1 MHACTLLSQD
11 SFSYS
16 LPCFAFVSFQIGFV
30 HSCVVNKVP
39 FPALESFE
47 DRIRFP
53 KRYFIFFDVFV
64 RAGRHNRTLWM
75 QYIQRDKGQNDMRF
89 GPAIFEAHVRTT
101 IRENYFKW
109 IFQQLSD
116 IEDVTDEDVRKFQ
129 LEYDEDVYT
138 ELPKTLACTHKEVT
152 KFPFED
158 YEIYYG
164 RERPV
169 VCPPRRKPDNSN
181 PPEEIVARRTNE
193 ETHVQGGESDDDE
206 EEDSGYCSATSIS
219 DGLRSLQSSPG
230 TRSVNPASS
239 PEGSAAPTGGEHEDH
254 HKFYIVDQNVDKPRF
269 KAIREK
275 QRRDLRALIEEK
287 RVEHKDILL
296 SLKESVMFA
305 RREKRKNPTDED
317 DPKAREAIAEV
328 KRNLRLFKDTGDV
341 ESSEGPAKKKYRRS
355 MDNQTRLSDA
365 KVSFFAKTSDAMRIE
380 EKNGLRRSWEM
391 LYKQIWNDVI
401 LAPKEPVFHSE
412 PIPTVNDISRDL
424 EDDVDQMLMDAMNA
438 YEEV

>member
-1 MHACTLLSQD
+1 
-11 SFSYS
+11 
-16 LPCFAFVSFQIGFV
+16 
-30 HSCVVNKVP
+30 
-39 FPALESFE
+39 
-47 DRIRFP
+47 
-53 KRYFIFFDVFV
+53 
-64 RAGRHNRTLWM
+64 M
-75 QYIQRDKGQNDMRF
+75 QYIQRNKGQNDMRF

-116 IEDVTDEDVRKFQ
+116 IEDVTDEDVREFQ

-138 ELPKTLACTHKEVT
+138 DLPKTLACTHKEIT

-164 RERPV
+164 SERPV
-169 VCPPRRKPDNSN
+169 VCPTRTEPDNTN
-181 PPEEIVARRTNE
+181 PPEEIVARRRTNE
-193 ETHVQGGESDDDE
+193 EPHVQDGESDDDDDDVE
-206 EEDSGYCSATSIS
+206 GYATSTS
-219 DGLRSLQSSPG
+219 EGLQSLPSSVG

-239 PEGSAAPTGGEHEDH
+239 PEGTAAPTGEHQARAITKK
-254 HKFYIVDQNVDKPRF
+254 KFYLVDRKVDKHRF

-275 QRRDLRALIEEK
+275 QRRDLQALIEEK

-296 SLKESVMFA
+296 SLKESVMNV
-305 RREKRKNPTDED
+305 RREKQKNPTEENN
-317 DPKAREAIAEV
+317 PKAREAIAEV

-355 MDNQTRLSDA
+355 TDNQTRLSDA
-365 KVSFFAKTSDAMRIE
+365 KVSFFAKTSDALRIE
-380 EKNGLRRSWEM
+380 EKDGLRKSWET

-401 LAPKEPVFHSE
+401 LAPKEPVVHSE

-424 EDDVDQMLMDAMNA
+424 EEDVDQMLMDSMNA